1 MIKRMHN
8 RILTRNSELSVN
20 QTQIKYNTW
29 NVFTWSGWPAARWAT
44 ISCENS
50 VVYRHRSTMRC
61 NWIHILRGAFGE
73 PELSPCPRGLAE
85 PLLPPLSRSIA
96 ASRVAVFNGSGN
108 RGWLSI
114 CEQLGTISWHRGG
127 GGPKRRRERK
137 SRNPDR
143 FAISLASDKMCLL
156 FDKTISAWSSIQFAE
171 F

>member
-1 MIKRMHN
+1 MGKHIYSRV
-8 RILTRNSELSVN
+8 LTRNSELSVN

-29 NVFTWSGWPAARWAT
+29 NVFTWSARPAARWAT

-61 NWIHILRGAFGE
+61 NWIHILRGVPGE
-73 PELSPCPRGLAE
+73 PELSPMSKGLVE

-114 CEQLGTISWHRGG
+114 CGQLGTISWYRGAQKG
-127 GGPKRRRERK
+127 QESASRLTPIDSQSPSCLIRRVFC
-137 SRNPDR
+137 S
-143 FAISLASDKMCLL
+143 
-156 FDKTISAWSSIQFAE
+156 ISAWSSIQFAE